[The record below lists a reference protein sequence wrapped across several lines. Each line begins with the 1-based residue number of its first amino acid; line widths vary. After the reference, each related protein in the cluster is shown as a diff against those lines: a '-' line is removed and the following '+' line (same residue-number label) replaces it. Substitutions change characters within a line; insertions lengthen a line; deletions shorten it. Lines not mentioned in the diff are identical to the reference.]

1 MDDDTINSL
10 LQQIGSE
17 DPKVRIDAINKLG
30 DSGDELCLKELRERL
45 KDMHQEYLAL
55 VVAVGKL
62 KRSLGIK

>member
-17 DPKVRIDAINKLG
+17 DAKVRIDAINKLG